1 MTNQT
6 LETVV
11 RTSSTNWQQCGSG
24 SIPHRFGVQQ
34 LRCFNSSV
42 RRSHPYM
49 VWAPDYVDEEALARR
64 MAVRPKHFVTAN
76 KLIKQGILKLAG
88 GLVTPESQDATPEDR
103 KFVGSVLI
111 YEAESIE
118 AARKLVEQ
126 DLYWTENVWDKE
138 KLVILPM
145 IMATTL
151 QDKAGITQKTT
162 ED

>member
-1 MTNQT
+1 MLLNA
-6 LETVV
+6 
-11 RTSSTNWQQCGSG
+11 TSRSILHRCGA
-24 SIPHRFGVQQ
+24 RQ
-34 LRCFNSSV
+34 LRCFSSTV
-42 RRSHPYM
+42 RRSHPYV
-49 VWAPDYVDEEALARR
+49 VWAPDYTDEGALARR

-76 KLIKQGILKLAG
+76 KLIKQGILKVAG
-88 GLVTPESQDATPEDR
+88 GLMTPESQHAAPEDR
-103 KFVGSVLI
+103 KLVGSVLI
-111 YEAESIE
+111 YEAENIE

-151 QDKAGITQKTT
+151 QDKAGITQPTP